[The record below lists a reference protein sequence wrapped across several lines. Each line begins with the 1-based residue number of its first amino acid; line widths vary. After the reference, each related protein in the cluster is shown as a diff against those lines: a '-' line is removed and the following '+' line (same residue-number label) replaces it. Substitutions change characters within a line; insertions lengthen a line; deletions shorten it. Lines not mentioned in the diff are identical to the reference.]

1 VLSELI
7 GPTLATVMM
16 IVNGDA
22 QCVATR
28 IPFCANMNVVAN
40 ATRVLSAIFIVTID
54 VGMVRCSAHA
64 VSVILS
70 EIKLRAAT
78 GWTRIAIVPNL
89 AREGNVEIV
98 VDTTM
103 GPRQLHVEIH
113 ETTCKVERSF

>member
-1 VLSELI
+1 
-7 GPTLATVMM
+7 
-16 IVNGDA
+16 
-22 QCVATR
+22 
-28 IPFCANMNVVAN
+28 MNVVAN

-113 ETTCKVERSF
+113 ETTCKVERSFRTRTGPAMDGPTTGRPLRASIVCLEI